1 MSNDQLPQPL
11 LEAQARSRSARQ
23 RLFGTLEE
31 MQGRLNP
38 VTLAQDAV
46 ENVAGRLV
54 RDGVETIRSRPKVI
68 AAAAGLAALFMAR
81 KPLARLLWTGT
92 KRATAAGAKSL
103 KRSKKGSSK

>member
-1 MSNDQLPQPL
+1 MTDDQLPVTL
-11 LEAQARSRSARQ
+11 LEAQARSRNARQ
-23 RLFGTLEE
+23 RLLGTLDE

-54 RDGVETIRSRPKVI
+54 RDGVEAVRARPKAI
-68 AAAAGLAALFMAR
+68 AAAAGLAVLFMAR
-81 KPLARLLWTGT
+81 KPLAKLLWAGT

-103 KRSKKGSSK
+103 KRSRKGSST

>member
-1 MSNDQLPQPL
+1 MSDDQLPVSL
-11 LEAQARSRSARQ
+11 LEARARSQSARQ
-23 RLFGTLEE
+23 RLLGTLDE

-54 RDGVETIRSRPKVI
+54 RDSVQAVRARPRAI
-68 AAAAGLAALFMAR
+68 AAAAGLAVLFMAR
-81 KPLARLLWTGT
+81 KPLAKLLWSGT

>member
-1 MSNDQLPQPL
+1 MSDDQLPVSL
-11 LEAQARSRSARQ
+11 LEARARSQSARQ
-23 RLFGTLEE
+23 RLLGTLGD

-54 RDGVETIRSRPKVI
+54 RDSVQAVRARPKAI
-68 AAAAGLAALFMAR
+68 AAAAGLAVLFMAR
-81 KPLARLLWTGT
+81 KPLAKLLWSGT

>member
-1 MSNDQLPQPL
+1 MSDDQLPVSL
-11 LEAQARSRSARQ
+11 LEARARTQSARQ
-23 RLFGTLEE
+23 RLLGTLDE

-54 RDGVETIRSRPKVI
+54 RDSVQAVRARPRAI
-68 AAAAGLAALFMAR
+68 AAAAGLAVLFMAR
-81 KPLARLLWTGT
+81 KPLAKLLWSGT

-103 KRSKKGSSK
+103 KRSKRGPSR